1 MQEKKTD
8 KMPCARERV
17 KHEMGNPKTCKS
29 PRTKSQK
36 TNKTCLPWQIQMT
49 NSKSKAKCNHKLQ
62 TINYKLMLVVLMFFL

>member
-1 MQEKKTD
+1 MAFINPNIMQEKKTD

-36 TNKTCLPWQIQMT
+36 TNKSQNPNTKIR
-49 NSKSKAKCNHKLQ
+49 NSKRKATINHKR
-62 TINYKLMLVVLMFFL
+62 